1 MRRAPRNDREK
12 GTASILGTV
21 AVTCIVTAVSGT
33 DRRLPTLAGVA
44 VLTAALLSRPVQAAT
59 PACSSLP
66 NPVYLQAADTSE
78 PALKAIGQ
86 QLRANTPKPITI
98 IYSLNGSCTN
108 IDAMYNNTKLTVN
121 PNYVPSQTDVPGWDP
136 TQPSPQCTI
145 DPAGVPLDLVSSAI
159 FINSCTTQT
168 APAAI
173 ETISGAAEPYVFVT
187 PQADVTDL
195 AITAEEAYFVFGFGA
210 NDQVT
215 PWNDPAFMFIRTS
228 TKGTQVAMGASIHVP
243 PAKWQGVAL
252 SSSSSVVNAVATS
265 TSPQKTIGILGGE
278 VFDQNRN
285 TLNALA
291 FRAFSQNHAYYPDS
305 TSPNSTSGTKD
316 KRNVRDGHYVIWSRY
331 FYLAPTDILTG
342 AIDNPNAEYLLD
354 MLTDRPA
361 SPMPA
366 FDPLATI
373 ISVGQVPD
381 CAMTVTRSSDGG
393 DFSLYAPAAPC
404 GCFFESQVGAAP
416 ASCVACSAATPCS
429 SGTCRH
435 GFCEAR

>member
-1 MRRAPRNDREK
+1 MRHAPRNDPKK
-12 GTASILGTV
+12 GSPRFTGPRGDV
-21 AVTCIVTAVSGT
+21 YSGRVIGA
-33 DRRLPTLAGVA
+33 DRKRSTLASVA
-44 VLTAALLSRPVQAAT
+44 VLAAALLSRPTEAAT

-98 IYSLNGSCTN
+98 IYALNGSCTN
-108 IDAMYNNTKLTVN
+108 IDAMFNNTKLTVN

-145 DPAGVPLDLVSSAI
+145 DPAGIPLDLVNSAV
-159 FINSCTTQT
+159 FLNSCTTQVM
-168 APAAI
+168 PAAI
-173 ETISGAAEPYVFVT
+173 QTFPGGVEPFVFVT
-187 PQADVTDL
+187 PESDVTDL

-210 NDQVT
+210 SDQVT
-215 PWNDPAFMFIRTS
+215 PWNDPSFMFIRPA
-228 TKGTQVAMGASIHVP
+228 TKGTLVAMAASIHVP
-243 PAKWQGVAL
+243 PAKWQGTVL
-252 SSSSSVVNAVATS
+252 SSSSNVVNAVATS

-291 FRAFSQNHAYYPDS
+291 FRTFSQNHAYYPD
-305 TSPNSTSGTKD
+305 STSGTKD

-342 AIDNPNAEYLLD
+342 AIDNPNAEYVLDLLA
-354 MLTDRPA
+354 DRPA
-361 SPMPA
+361 SPAPA

-373 ISVGQVPD
+373 ISVGQIPD
-381 CAMTVTRSSDGG
+381 CAMTVTRTSDGG
-393 DFSLYAPAAPC
+393 DLSLYPPAAPC
-404 GCFFESQVGAAP
+404 GCFFESQVGTAP
-416 ASCVACSAATPCS
+416 ASCVACSSATPCS